1 MDFQRLILFG
11 ALGMV
16 LLLLW
21 QSWLEY
27 EADKNSTS
35 FNTATSTQSTT
46 AQSVGNNTSQADA
59 DDVPQ
64 APTVSAVTESAD
76 TPSPVPVSQSL
87 PAERRIIV
95 ETDLVRAEIDTK
107 GGDLRHLSLLT
118 YPVSLEEPDV
128 PFVLLNDSG
137 ADLFLIQDGLLST
150 GKDAPNHHTVFS
162 TDRENV
168 TLSPGAESVDVHLD
182 WTSEDGIRFRK
193 TFTFFRNS
201 YFVDVTFTVD
211 NQSSEA
217 WSGYRYSQILRTQV
231 AEPSSGLGFLGR
243 LPSYKGGAIFT
254 PEEKYQKIDF
264 EDMYEANL
272 ARPTP
277 SGWVAM
283 LQHYFVGALLPS
295 AGTGYEFY
303 SNVTNR
309 ETGPRYMIGYKTTQP
324 TVVPAGSA
332 QALQG
337 EIYIGPKET
346 ERMIKADN
354 QLELT
359 VDYGWLTPVS
369 SPLFWVMTYI
379 NRVVNNWGVSIILL
393 TLLVKLVFFPLS
405 AASYKS
411 MARMKKMQPRMQ
423 TLKERFG
430 DDKQKFQQAMMEIY
444 KKEKI
449 NPLGGCLPIVI
460 QIPVFIALYWV
471 LLESVELRQA
481 PFALWIK
488 DLSLQ
493 DPYYVLPILM
503 GASMFGQQLLNPA
516 PLDPMQQKI
525 MMALPLVFTVFFL
538 WFPSGLVLYW
548 LVNNVLSI
556 AQQWVI
562 TRKIQAADS
571 NSNT

>member
-35 FNTATSTQSTT
+35 FNTATSTESTT

-64 APTVSAVTESAD
+64 APTASAVTESAD

-168 TLSPGAESVDVHLD
+168 TLSPGADSVDVHLD

-254 PEEKYQKIDF
+254 PEDKYQKIDF

-309 ETGPRYMIGYKTTQP
+309 DTGPRYLIGYKTTQP

-332 QALQG
+332 QALEG

-379 NRVVNNWGVSIILL
+379 NRAVNNWGVSIILL

-525 MMALPLVFTVFFL
+525 MMALPLVFTIFFL

-571 NSNT
+571 NT

>member
-27 EADKNSTS
+27 EADKNGTS
-35 FNTATSTQSTT
+35 FNAATS
-46 AQSVGNNTSQADA
+46 AQSATTQGANNASGESQA

-64 APTVSAVTESAD
+64 APTASAAVESTD
-76 TPSPVPVSQSL
+76 IPSTVPVSQSL
-87 PAERRIIV
+87 PAERRVIV
-95 ETDLVRAEIDTK
+95 ETDLIRAEIDTK

-118 YPVSLEEPDV
+118 YPVSLEEPDT
-128 PFVLLNDSG
+128 PFVLLNDNG
-137 ADLFLIQDGLLST
+137 ADLFLIQDGLLSAD
-150 GKDAPNHHTVFS
+150 KDTPNHHTVFS

-168 TLSPGAESVDVHLD
+168 TLAPGADSVDVHLD
-182 WTSEDGIRFRK
+182 WTSEEGVRFRK

-211 NQSSEA
+211 NQSGET

-231 AEPSSGLGFLGR
+231 AEQSSGLGFLTR

-254 PEEKYQKIDF
+254 PEDKYQKIDF
-264 EDMYEANL
+264 EEMYEANL

-283 LQHYFVGALLPS
+283 LQHYFVGALLPD

-309 ETGPRYMIGYKTTQP
+309 DTGPRYLIGYKTTQP
-324 TVVPAGSA
+324 TVVPAGSS
-332 QALQG
+332 QELDG
-337 EIYIGPKET
+337 EMYIGPKET

-525 MMALPLVFTVFFL
+525 MMALPLVFTIFFL

-571 NSNT
+571 KT

>member
-46 AQSVGNNTSQADA
+46 AQSVGNNTSQANA

-64 APTVSAVTESAD
+64 APTVSAATESAD

-168 TLSPGAESVDVHLD
+168 TLSPGADSVDVHLD

-254 PEEKYQKIDF
+254 PEDKYQKIDF
-264 EDMYEANL
+264 EEMYEANL

-283 LQHYFVGALLPS
+283 LQHYFVGALLPI

-309 ETGPRYMIGYKTTQP
+309 DTGPRYMIGYKTTQP

-332 QALQG
+332 QALEG

-379 NRVVNNWGVSIILL
+379 NRAVNNWGVSIILL

-411 MARMKKMQPRMQ
+411 MARMKKLQPRMQ

-525 MMALPLVFTVFFL
+525 MMALPLVFTIFFL

-571 NSNT
+571 NT

>member
-27 EADKNSTS
+27 EADKNGTS
-35 FNTATSTQSTT
+35 FNAATS
-46 AQSVGNNTSQADA
+46 AQSATTQGANNASGESQA

-64 APTVSAVTESAD
+64 APTASAAVESTD
-76 TPSPVPVSQSL
+76 IPSTVPVSQSL
-87 PAERRIIV
+87 PAERRVIV
-95 ETDLVRAEIDTK
+95 ETDLIRAEIDTK

-118 YPVSLEEPDV
+118 YPVSLEEPDT
-128 PFVLLNDSG
+128 PFVLLNDKG
-137 ADLFLIQDGLLST
+137 ADLFLIQDGLLSAD
-150 GKDAPNHHTVFS
+150 KDTPNHHTVFS

-168 TLSPGAESVDVHLD
+168 TLAPGADSVDVHLD
-182 WTSEDGIRFRK
+182 WTSEEGVWFRK

-211 NQSSEA
+211 NQSGET

-231 AEPSSGLGFLGR
+231 AEQSSGLGFLTR

-254 PEEKYQKIDF
+254 PEDKYQKIDF
-264 EDMYEANL
+264 EEMYEANL

-283 LQHYFVGALLPS
+283 LQHYFVGALLPD

-309 ETGPRYMIGYKTTQP
+309 DTGPRYLIGYKTTQP
-324 TVVPAGSA
+324 TVVPAGSS
-332 QALQG
+332 QELDG
-337 EIYIGPKET
+337 EMYIGPKET

-525 MMALPLVFTVFFL
+525 MMALPLVFTIFFL

-571 NSNT
+571 KT

>member
-64 APTVSAVTESAD
+64 APTVSAATESAD

-168 TLSPGAESVDVHLD
+168 TLSPGADSVDVHLD

-254 PEEKYQKIDF
+254 PEDKYQKIDF
-264 EDMYEANL
+264 EEMYEANL

-283 LQHYFVGALLPS
+283 LQHYFVGALLPI

-309 ETGPRYMIGYKTTQP
+309 DTGPRYMIGYKTTQP

-332 QALQG
+332 QALEG

-379 NRVVNNWGVSIILL
+379 NRAVNNWGVSIILL

-411 MARMKKMQPRMQ
+411 MARMKKLQPRMQ

-525 MMALPLVFTVFFL
+525 MMALPLVFTIFFL

-571 NSNT
+571 NT

>member
-64 APTVSAVTESAD
+64 APTVSAATESAD

-168 TLSPGAESVDVHLD
+168 TLSPGADSVDVHLD

-254 PEEKYQKIDF
+254 PEDKYQKIDF
-264 EDMYEANL
+264 EEMYEANL

-283 LQHYFVGALLPS
+283 LQHYFVGALLPI

-309 ETGPRYMIGYKTTQP
+309 DTGPRYMIGYKTTQP

-332 QALQG
+332 QELEG

-379 NRVVNNWGVSIILL
+379 NRAVNNWGVSIILL

-411 MARMKKMQPRMQ
+411 MARMKKLQPRMQ

-525 MMALPLVFTVFFL
+525 MMALPLVFTIFFL

-571 NSNT
+571 NT

>member
-27 EADKNSTS
+27 EADKNGTS
-35 FNTATSTQSTT
+35 FNAATS
-46 AQSVGNNTSQADA
+46 AQSATTQGANNASGETQV

-64 APTVSAVTESAD
+64 APTASAAVESTD
-76 TPSPVPVSQSL
+76 IPSTVPVSQSL
-87 PAERRIIV
+87 PAERRVIV
-95 ETDLVRAEIDTK
+95 ETDLIRAEIDTK

-118 YPVSLEEPDV
+118 YPVSLEEPDT
-128 PFVLLNDSG
+128 PFVLLNDKG
-137 ADLFLIQDGLLST
+137 ADLFLNQDGLLSAD
-150 GKDAPNHHTVFS
+150 KDTPNHHTVFS

-168 TLSPGAESVDVHLD
+168 TLAPGADSVDVHLD
-182 WTSEDGIRFRK
+182 WTSEEGVRFRK
-193 TFTFFRNS
+193 NFTFFRNS

-211 NQSSEA
+211 NQSAET

-231 AEPSSGLGFLGR
+231 AEQSSGLGFLTR

-254 PEEKYQKIDF
+254 PEDKYQKIDF
-264 EDMYEANL
+264 EEMYEANL

-283 LQHYFVGALLPS
+283 LQHYFVGALLPD

-309 ETGPRYMIGYKTTQP
+309 DTGPRYLIGYKTTQP
-324 TVVPAGSA
+324 TVVPAGSS
-332 QALQG
+332 QELDG
-337 EIYIGPKET
+337 EMYIGPKET

-525 MMALPLVFTVFFL
+525 MMALPLVFTIFFL

-571 NSNT
+571 KT

>member
-35 FNTATSTQSTT
+35 FNTTASTESTT
-46 AQSVGNNTSQADA
+46 QNVGNNTSQADA

-64 APTVSAVTESAD
+64 APTVSAATESAD

-107 GGDLRHLSLLT
+107 GGDLRRLSLLT

-168 TLSPGAESVDVHLD
+168 NLSPGAESVDVHLD
-182 WTSEDGIRFRK
+182 WISEDGIRFRK

-211 NQSSEA
+211 NQSSQA

-309 ETGPRYMIGYKTTQP
+309 DTGPRYMIGYKTTQP

-332 QALQG
+332 QELEG

-571 NSNT
+571 NT

>member
-1 MDFQRLILFG
+1 MDFQRLVLFG

-27 EADKNSTS
+27 EADKNGTS
-35 FNTATSTQSTT
+35 FNAATS
-46 AQSVGNNTSQADA
+46 AQSATTQGANNASGETQV

-64 APTVSAVTESAD
+64 APTASAAVESTD
-76 TPSPVPVSQSL
+76 IPSTVPVSQSL
-87 PAERRIIV
+87 PAERRVIV
-95 ETDLVRAEIDTK
+95 ETDLIRAEIDTK

-118 YPVSLEEPDV
+118 YPVSLEEPDT
-128 PFVLLNDSG
+128 PFVLLNDKG
-137 ADLFLIQDGLLST
+137 ADLFLIQDGLLSAD
-150 GKDAPNHHTVFS
+150 KDTPNHHTVFS

-168 TLSPGAESVDVHLD
+168 TLTPGADSVDVHLD
-182 WTSEDGIRFRK
+182 WTSEEGVRFRK

-211 NQSSEA
+211 NQSGET

-231 AEPSSGLGFLGR
+231 AEQSSGLGFLTR

-254 PEEKYQKIDF
+254 PEDKYQKIDF
-264 EDMYEANL
+264 EEMYEANL

-283 LQHYFVGALLPS
+283 LQHYFVGALLPD

-309 ETGPRYMIGYKTTQP
+309 DTGPRYLIGYKTTQP
-324 TVVPAGSA
+324 TVVPAGSS
-332 QALQG
+332 QELDG
-337 EIYIGPKET
+337 EMYIGPKET

-525 MMALPLVFTVFFL
+525 MMALPLVFTIFFL

-571 NSNT
+571 KT

>member
-27 EADKNSTS
+27 EADKNGTS
-35 FNTATSTQSTT
+35 FNAATSAQPATTQG
-46 AQSVGNNTSQADA
+46 ANNATGESQA

-64 APTVSAVTESAD
+64 APTASAAVESTD
-76 TPSPVPVSQSL
+76 LPSTVPVSQSL
-87 PAERRIIV
+87 PAERRVVV
-95 ETDLVRAEIDTK
+95 ETDLIRAEIDTK

-118 YPVSLEEPDV
+118 YPVSLEEPDT
-128 PFVLLNDSG
+128 PFVLLNDKG
-137 ADLFLIQDGLLST
+137 ADLFLIQDGLLSAD
-150 GKDAPNHHTVFS
+150 KDTPNHHTVFS

-168 TLSPGAESVDVHLD
+168 TLAPGADSVEVHLD
-182 WTSEDGIRFRK
+182 WTSEEGVRFRK

-211 NQSSEA
+211 NQSGET

-231 AEPSSGLGFLGR
+231 AEPSSGLGFLTR

-254 PEEKYQKIDF
+254 PEDKYQKIDF
-264 EDMYEANL
+264 EEMYEANL

-283 LQHYFVGALLPS
+283 LQHYFVGALLPD

-309 ETGPRYMIGYKTTQP
+309 DTGPRYLIGYKTTQP
-324 TVVPAGSA
+324 TVVPAGSS
-332 QALQG
+332 QELDG
-337 EIYIGPKET
+337 EMYIGPKET

-525 MMALPLVFTVFFL
+525 MMALPLVFTIFFL

-571 NSNT
+571 KT